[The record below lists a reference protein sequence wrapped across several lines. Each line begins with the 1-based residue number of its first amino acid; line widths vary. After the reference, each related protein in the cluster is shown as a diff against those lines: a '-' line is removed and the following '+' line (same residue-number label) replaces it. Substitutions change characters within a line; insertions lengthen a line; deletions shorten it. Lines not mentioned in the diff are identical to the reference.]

1 MKKILFLLFLLI
13 SISARAE
20 TYYIKTGGSDAA
32 DGLTDATAWETI
44 TKVNTTWAAGTF
56 APGDSIL
63 FNKGNSFYGTITITE
78 SGTAGSPI
86 YIGSYGTGADP
97 IITGFQTLS
106 SWTDAGGSIYY
117 ATLSS
122 ADDTTTMVTVDGV
135 HTAMG
140 RYPDSGTN
148 LTFESH
154 STTVSITDTGI
165 GDATDWAGADI
176 VINKNWWIL
185 ERARIKDHTGDVFT
199 YQVYSGSSTSYVFD
213 DRYYFIQNDLRTVT
227 ATNEW
232 WHDYANSRLYIYGNP
247 ATKTVKAA
255 ALNYLINVGTNSDY
269 ITIDGLNLQGSIRHA
284 INIGNE
290 LGSYGNNN
298 NIIVKNCN
306 IDFAGLCGIS
316 AWVSNV
322 ASAVCEFDGN
332 TISHTGANGIFFR
345 GNNIIVTDN
354 NISYAGVVPGLS
366 FKGNDN
372 QGISAQGS
380 ASPSTIT
387 ISRNNITYTGYN
399 GIGVYYS
406 VTGTTSYNY
415 IAYAMQLL
423 DDGGGIYYGSYS
435 PYERIIDHNIIL
447 YTGRDNTAN
456 AYIARGLYLD
466 SGADAATVTNN
477 TIAHTLACGIAL
489 HSGDNNVI
497 RNNLSYDNG
506 YDFTFE
512 VGQIVLYEDTDYPSC
527 TLNTITNNQFI
538 AKLAKQRAFIEDS
551 FDAAEAILL
560 GTTDSNYYAR
570 PIDNDMVMYY
580 QADSATLATWQTF
593 SSQDAH
599 SSQGTVTV
607 ADTSEFYFKYNNSLI
622 AVTYDLTEPKIDIE
636 GNKYTYEFTLQPFES
651 IVLFTDPAGIYTPTG
666 LGWDPVYKKMNFK
679 DEVNFV
685 QGIKINGVPVIVSNE
700 LSKLSGLTAT
710 AGELNVL
717 DGVDQTLDATEIN
730 TIKGATGNLQG
741 QINALDAIDA
751 SKADTS
757 LSNLAS
763 VAINT
768 HLLPDTAGTINLG
781 SGAKPFAK
789 IFGGST
795 IVSDLSIGDSTSN
808 TIAKFDSVAVFN
820 GKLYAFIAGDTVG
833 WGVLTADSEDITD
846 HVIMLTDTTH
856 TNGKH
861 ILYTQWQV
869 DSIFAGFTS
878 GFDSVYIYAKV
889 DSLINVVGEQ
899 QSQIDLLW
907 AAIDSLGLGDFNPP
921 SFLSA
926 EVGTFNDSIL
936 VVILNDSDVQQDSI
950 PAVGAFTVKENGSA
964 MGIEEIDIGNDTVY
978 ISLDAL
984 ALEGYTYTVSYN
996 KDFDYPQLQ
1005 DSSENI
1011 TPSWT
1016 NRTVTNNVFDA
1027 FPSIVSVT
1035 ETLTNST
1042 DRTSHPI
1049 TMPGTVDEGDLLL
1062 VFFAADATNDTDP
1075 VSIDT
1080 DNSDDGWTDYNP
1092 SIAASTVVS
1101 KIFWKIADSDGDTLT
1116 VLTNEAQI
1124 SSSQT
1129 YRITNFE
1136 STDPIDIVGHTS
1148 GGSQY
1153 PDPPAATGA
1162 YGADDYL
1169 WIVFYGA
1176 DSYTSYATAAPTDFT
1191 GLEITYIDTGES
1203 GGSCSLNSAYRKYN
1217 VNGAYDPGTFT
1228 SNVANEAWQAYTII
1242 INPIQ

>member
-32 DGLTDATAWETI
+32 DGLTDATAWGTI

-199 YQVYSGSSTSYVFD
+199 YQVYSGSSTSYVVD

-290 LGSYGNNN
+290 LGFYGNNN

-316 AWVSNV
+316 AWVNNV

-354 NISYAGVVPGLS
+354 TISYAGVVPGLS

-380 ASPSTIT
+380 ATPSTIT
-387 ISRNNITYTGYN
+387 ISRNIVTHTGYN

-415 IAYAMQLL
+415 VAYAMQLL

-435 PYERIIDHNIIL
+435 AYERTIDHNIVL
-447 YTGRDNTAN
+447 YSGRNNTAN
-456 AYIARGLYLD
+456 AYIARGIYLD
-466 SGADAATVTNN
+466 SGADAATITNN
-477 TIAHTLACGIAL
+477 TVAHTLASGL
-489 HSGDNNVI
+489 NFHSGDNNEVHD
-497 RNNLSYDNG
+497 NLCYDNG
-506 YDFTFE
+506 YDFTFPIA
-512 VGQIVLYEDTDYPSC
+512 QIQLYKDTDYPSC
-527 TLNTITNNQFI
+527 TGNDISRNQFI
-538 AKLAKQRAFIEDS
+538 AKLANQYS
-551 FDAAEAILL
+551 FLESGFSAAEAILL
-560 GTTDSNYYAR
+560 GVTDSNYYAR
-570 PIDNDMVMYY
+570 PIDNDSVMYY
-580 QADSATLATWQTF
+580 QSIERPLTTWQTF

-599 SSQGTVTV
+599 STQGTQTV
-607 ADTSEFYFKYNNSLI
+607 ADTSEFYFEYNNSLV
-622 AVTYDLTEPKIDIE
+622 AVTYTLTEPKIDIE
-636 GNKYTYEFTLQPFES
+636 GNQYTYEFTLQPFES
-651 IVLFTDPAGIYTPTG
+651 IVLFYDPTGIYNPTG
-666 LGWDPVYKKMNFK
+666 LGWEDILSKRNFK

-717 DGVDQTLDATEIN
+717 DGVDQTITATEIN
-730 TIKGATGNLQG
+730 TIKGATSNFQA
-741 QINALDAIDA
+741 QINTKAALSAP
-751 SKADTS
+751 SFTTS
-757 LSNLAS
+757 IT
-763 VAINT
+763 V
-768 HLLPDTAGTINLG
+768 
-781 SGAKPFAK
+781 
-789 IFGGST
+789 
-795 IVSDLSIGDSTSN
+795 
-808 TIAKFDSVAVFN
+808 
-820 GKLYAFIAGDTVG
+820 AGDTTVTAVVG
-833 WGVLTADSEDITD
+833 KIIYQAADS
-846 HVIMLTDTTH
+846 
-856 TNGKH
+856 
-861 ILYTQWQV
+861 
-869 DSIFAGFTS
+869 
-878 GFDSVYIYAKV
+878 
-889 DSLINVVGEQ
+889 
-899 QSQIDLLW
+899 
-907 AAIDSLGLGDFNPP
+907 
-921 SFLSA
+921 SFY
-926 EVGTFNDSIL
+926 GC
-936 VVILNDSDVQQDSI
+936 
-950 PAVGAFTVKENGSA
+950 
-964 MGIEEIDIGNDTVY
+964 
-978 ISLDAL
+978 
-984 ALEGYTYTVSYN
+984 
-996 KDFDYPQLQ
+996 
-1005 DSSENI
+1005 
-1011 TPSWT
+1011 
-1016 NRTVTNNVFDA
+1016 R
-1027 FPSIVSVT
+1027 
-1035 ETLTNST
+1035 
-1042 DRTSHPI
+1042 
-1049 TMPGTVDEGDLLL
+1049 
-1062 VFFAADATNDTDP
+1062 
-1075 VSIDT
+1075 
-1080 DNSDDGWTDYNP
+1080 
-1092 SIAASTVVS
+1092 STVAP
-1101 KIFWKIADSDGDTLT
+1101 KKWYKL
-1116 VLTNEAQI
+1116 NE
-1124 SSSQT
+1124 
-1129 YRITNFE
+1129 
-1136 STDPIDIVGHTS
+1136 
-1148 GGSQY
+1148 
-1153 PDPPAATGA
+1153 
-1162 YGADDYL
+1162 
-1169 WIVFYGA
+1169 
-1176 DSYTSYATAAPTDFT
+1176 
-1191 GLEITYIDTGES
+1191 
-1203 GGSCSLNSAYRKYN
+1203 
-1217 VNGAYDPGTFT
+1217 
-1228 SNVANEAWQAYTII
+1228 
-1242 INPIQ
+1242 